1 MQNCHLGLMRLCYAT
16 VTEHIEG
23 KQPGS
28 QHEAMTQV
36 GEERAVARAAVI
48 GHFTTFGVGKRPLPE
63 KLKAKERGR
72 LEAAEKALEREMARD
87 RSAFTPV

>member
-1 MQNCHLGLMRLCYAT
+1 MQVVLHTAVCHDTR
-16 VTEHIEG
+16 
-23 KQPGS
+23 
-28 QHEAMTQV
+28 
-36 GEERAVARAAVI
+36 ERGRMLVRAAVI